1 MLHLETSSVMGKN
14 LSPLLSNSLGVNI
27 LEFTVVFPNCSSSYA
42 IQRHVSPNTN
52 AVSVYF
58 WINALNMSSVFIF
71 SKIAAFLCYWIY
83 LQELMKDAWCEFE
96 DRIDPKN
103 GKKISA
109 DRTQSSPKRFMNF
122 YSSKMSHYRVKKLI
136 FLVLMWWVKHTFVI
150 AGRVYISCTFSWK
163 WLEANT
169 SVVLTFTTKLSLS
182 SLLVTIVFDY
192 ILTRFFSFRS
202 PMVRSLART
211 HNRHGGIPE
220 V

>member
-109 DRTQSSPKRFMNF
+109 DRTHPRD
-122 YSSKMSHYRVKKLI
+122 LWI
-136 FLVLMWWVKHTFVI
+136 FTL
-150 AGRVYISCTFSWK
+150 
-163 WLEANT
+163 
-169 SVVLTFTTKLSLS
+169 
-182 SLLVTIVFDY
+182 
-192 ILTRFFSFRS
+192 
-202 PMVRSLART
+202 
-211 HNRHGGIPE
+211 
-220 V
+220 